1 MPKVLVLGGR
11 FGGLSAAYT
20 LKRLVGNKADIKLI
34 NKDRLTYFRPAL
46 PHVAIGVRDVEELK
60 IDLSQAMPEK
70 GIQFQQG
77 EVMKIDAPK
86 STVVYKRP
94 DGSIVEED
102 YDYVIVG
109 IGAHLATEL
118 LKGWDQYGYSVC
130 EPEYAVKLREKLNN
144 FKGGNIAIGSGYFY
158 QGHNPKPKVP
168 ENYVPT
174 GDSACEG
181 PVFEMSLM
189 LHGYFMKK
197 GMLNK
202 VKMTVFSP
210 GEYLSDLS
218 VGSRKTVAS
227 IYQQLGVN
235 LVHGFRIK
243 EITDKEIISEDGKKL
258 PSDLTIVLPP
268 YTGNPALKNSTPDLV
283 DDGGFIPTDGNMV
296 SIKYDNVYAVGDS
309 NSITIPKL
317 GYLAVMTGRI
327 AAQHLA
333 NRLGVPTKV
342 DTYYPTIVC
351 VADNPYEGFAVSVK
365 DDTWYGGNVT
375 VADPAPMNHLKK
387 ELFTKYFMWT
397 KGDMALEK
405 FLASW

>member
-1 MPKVLVLGGR
+1 MQKVLVLGGR
-11 FGGLSAAYT
+11 FGALSAVYT
-20 LKRLVGNKADIKLI
+20 LKRLVGSKADIKLI
-34 NKDRLTYFRPAL
+34 NKDRFTYFRPAL

-60 IDLSQAMPEK
+60 IDLNQAMPEK

-109 IGAHLATEL
+109 IGAHMGTEL
-118 LKGWDQYGYSVC
+118 IKGWDQYGYSMY
-130 EPEYAVKLREKLNN
+130 EPEYALKLREKLNN
-144 FKGGNIAIGSGYFY
+144 FKGGNITIGSGYFY

-168 ENYVPT
+168 ENYVPAA
-174 GDSACEG
+174 DSACEG

-202 VKMTVFSP
+202 VKMTVYSP

-227 IYQQLGVN
+227 LYQQLGVN

-258 PSDLTIVLPP
+258 PSDLSIVLPP

-309 NSITIPKL
+309 NSLTVPKL
-317 GYLAVMTGRI
+317 GYIAVMTARV

>member
-11 FGGLSAAYT
+11 FGALTAAYT
-20 LKRLVGNKADIKLI
+20 LKRLVGSSADIKVI
-34 NKDRLTYFRPAL
+34 NQSRFSYFRPAL
-46 PHVAIGVRDVEELK
+46 PHVAIGVRDVDELR
-60 IDLSQAMPEK
+60 IDLSEALPNK
-70 GIQFQQG
+70 GIKFQEGKVQ
-77 EVMKIDAPK
+77 KIDAKNNKVIYTK
-86 STVVYKRP
+86 S
-94 DGSIVEED
+94 DGSTEEED

-118 LKGWDQYGYSVC
+118 MKGWNEYGYSVC
-130 EPEYAVKLREKLNN
+130 EPEFASKLREKLNE
-144 FKGGNIAIGSGYFY
+144 FKGGNITIGSGPFY

-168 ENYVPT
+168 ENFVPNA
-174 GDSACEG
+174 DSACEG

-189 LHGYFMKK
+189 LHGYFKKK
-197 GMLNK
+197 GLLDK
-202 VKMTVFSP
+202 VKVTVFSP

-218 VGSRKTVAS
+218 PQSRKAVAS
-227 IYQQLGVN
+227 IYEQLGVK
-235 LVHGFRIK
+235 LVHNFRIK
-243 EITDKEIISEDGKKL
+243 EIKEHEIVDEKGNKL
-258 PSDLTIVLPP
+258 DSDLTIVLPP

-283 DDGGFIPTDGNMV
+283 DDGGFIPTDLNMV
-296 SIKYDNVYAVGDS
+296 SLKYDNVYAVGDS
-309 NSITIPKL
+309 NSITVPKL

-333 NRLGVPTKV
+333 NRLGVHTKI
-342 DTYYPTIVC
+342 DSYYPTIVC

-365 DDTWYGGNVT
+365 DDTWYGGSVT
-375 VADPAPMNHLKK
+375 IAEPAAVNHLKK

>member
-351 VADNPYEGFAVSVK
+351 VADNPLEGFAVSVK